1 MATEQGKRGDVVAF
15 VSQKGGVG
23 KSTLS
28 RGLAR
33 EAAKAG
39 LRVKI
44 ADLDTQQG
52 TSVAWQRRRLA
63 DGIEP
68 RVWVES
74 FATAEQALEEATRFD
89 LLIIDAPARASKGT
103 EQIARAASL
112 IIQPTDPC
120 LDDLEP
126 AVKVFHELAKAGISK
141 QKLAFAINKVLTPS
155 EETSARSYLTEAGY
169 AVLDGLFAD
178 ENVLPRRPR
187 SWAIHHRNPLRRPER
202 PSGRAHSNH
211 HRQDS
216 DPWLISRAA
225 PSVVLAPLRRLSE
238 TSGILAAPEVA
249 PAAPAA
255 HGARPAGRKTR
266 KKTGRT
272 VLFSTRVSADFDRE
286 FRATAERDNLL
297 LTRLLELAF
306 DAYRKQRGA

>member
-1 MATEQGKRGDVVAF
+1 MATEGEKRGDVVAF

-23 KSTLS
+23 KSTFS

-68 RVWVES
+68 RIWVES

-155 EETSARSYLTEAGY
+155 EETSTRSYLAEAGY
-169 AVLDGLFAD
+169 AVLDGY
-178 ENVLPRRPR
+178 LPMKT
-187 SWAIHHRNPLRRPER
+187 SY
-202 PSGRAHSNH
+202 
-211 HRQDS
+211 
-216 DPWLISRAA
+216 RAA
-225 PSVVLAPLRRLSE
+225 HDHGRSITETRYDALNGQADAIIQSIIDRIPS
-238 TSGILAAPEVA
+238 
-249 PAAPAA
+249 
-255 HGARPAGRKTR
+255 HG
-266 KKTGRT
+266 
-272 VLFSTRVSADFDRE
+272 
-286 FRATAERDNLL
+286 
-297 LTRLLELAF
+297 
-306 DAYRKQRGA
+306 